1 MEELKTKIMAWVEN
15 NKAIAAVIGIVAAI
29 FIFKKLNRPTRRRRR
44 RVAVKTYRRRTVRRM
59 KSPVSRRR
67 YSKTP
72 TGKKAWQVKGSL
84 AARRRMAQLRARRRR
99 KLI

>member
-15 NKAIAAVIGIVAAI
+15 NKAIAAAIGIVAAI
-29 FIFKKLNRPTRRRRR
+29 FIFKKLNRPARRRR

-59 KSPVSRRR
+59 KRSVSRRR
-67 YSKTP
+67 YNKAP
-72 TGKKAWQVKGSL
+72 AGKKGWQVKGSL
-84 AARRRMAQLRARRRR
+84 AARRRMAQLRAIKRR